1 MAPHLWLRN
10 WNKIM
15 RGDFRCQKSNIP
27 GIAIGQDHAEEQEN
41 KKIKKRGGITGITQ
55 NENSREICY

>member
-1 MAPHLWLRN
+1 
-10 WNKIM
+10 M

-27 GIAIGQDHAEEQEN
+27 GIAVGRDHAQEQEN
-41 KKIKKRGGITGITQ
+41 KKIKKGGGITGITQ